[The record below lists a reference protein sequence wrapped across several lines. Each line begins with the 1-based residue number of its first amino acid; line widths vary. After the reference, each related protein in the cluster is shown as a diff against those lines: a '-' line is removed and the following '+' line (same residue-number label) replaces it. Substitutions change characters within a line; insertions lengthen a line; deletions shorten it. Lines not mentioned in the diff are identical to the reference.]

1 MFFPIQTLHFKDVVL
16 QKKIYHLY
24 TLNFYQ
30 KYLFKMAINWKKG
43 KKGEGE
49 MSFLEHL
56 EELRWHIIRSLIAIV
71 VMMIIAFVFKNV
83 LFNNIVLA
91 PKNPTFF
98 TNRLFCEF
106 GHYLAQKINL
116 SNPEILCINTK
127 PLNLISIKMAGQL
140 TTHITVAMVTGL
152 ILAFPVIIREFWL
165 FFKPALHSNEAK
177 HARGAVL
184 ASSLLFFTGVC
195 FGYFILA
202 PLSIHFLNSYQISSD
217 VVNQI
222 NVRSYIGTLTS
233 LCLATGIVFELP
245 IVAYFLTKIGIVTPA
260 FMRKYRKHSI
270 VVIFILSAIITPPDV
285 FSQTLV
291 AIPLLILYEVSIL
304 ISARV
309 MKHKEIEHNTF
320 MDDDSSSKTNIST
333 S

>member
-1 MFFPIQTLHFKDVVL
+1 
-16 QKKIYHLY
+16 
-24 TLNFYQ
+24 
-30 KYLFKMAINWKKG
+30 MAFNWKKS
-43 KKGEGE
+43 KSNEGE

-56 EELRWHIIRSLIAIV
+56 EELRWHIIRSILAIV
-71 VMMIIAFVFKNV
+71 IMMIIAFIFKNL
-83 LFNNIVLA
+83 LFDKVVLA
-91 PKNPTFF
+91 PKDSSFI
-98 TNRLFCEF
+98 TNRMLCEF
-106 GHYLAQKINL
+106 GHFLAQKFSL
-116 SNPEILCINTK
+116 RNPDILCINTK

-140 TTHITVAMVTGL
+140 TTHITVAMVAGL

-165 FFKPALHSNEAK
+165 FFKPALHSNEAQ

-184 ASSLLFFTGVC
+184 ASTLLFFTGVL
-195 FGYFILA
+195 FGYFMLA

-222 NVRSYIGTLTS
+222 NVRSFIGTLTS
-233 LCLATGIVFELP
+233 ICLATGLVFELP
-245 IVAYFLTKIGIVTPA
+245 VVAFFLTKIGVITPA

-291 AIPLLILYEVSIL
+291 AIPLLILYEISIF

-309 MKHKEIEHNTF
+309 LKQKDIEHTKF
-320 MDDDSSSKTNIST
+320 MNEDSSDK
-333 S
+333 